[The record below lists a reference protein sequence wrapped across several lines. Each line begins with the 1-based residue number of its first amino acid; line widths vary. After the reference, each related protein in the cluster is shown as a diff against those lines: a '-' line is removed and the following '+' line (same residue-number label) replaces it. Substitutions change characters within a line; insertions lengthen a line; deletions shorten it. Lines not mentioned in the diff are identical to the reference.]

1 MESGANNNGKFAVA
15 GATGRVGRHIVDVL
29 EESGHE
35 VVPISR
41 SNGVDVITGEGLKEA
56 LAGVTSLIDV
66 STGPSPDQEEATKF
80 FTTSTRNLLEA
91 GEEAGVQRITAVS
104 IVGAD
109 RFSAGYNA
117 AKIVQE
123 QALLSGPI
131 PVARAARDAV
141 PRVRRGAR
149 GVGHAGRRE
158 LRAAHADPADRGE
171 KRRGGRRR
179 PGHRPGRV
187 GGADRGDRRPAG
199 GEPCRDGRTCSWPGA
214 ASRCG
219 SRPRATRTT
228 RTPACTRRGRR
239 SPVRTPRSR
248 ARRTRSGWTPRP
260 EGAER
265 RGHRGGLRWPRRPAT
280 PRGAPRYRHRRA
292 CTSQRLHG
300 RVQSPRHRS
309 RRP

>member
-1 MESGANNNGKFAVA
+1 MESGANNHGKFAVA
-15 GATGRVGRHIVDVL
+15 GATGRLGRHIVDVL

-123 QALLSGPI
+123 KALLSGPI
-131 PVARAARDAV
+131 PARVLRATQFHEFVEELVGWGTQGDVSYVPPMRTQLIAARSVAEAV
-141 PRVRRGAR
+141 VDLATDPDESEGPIVEVAGPREESLPEMGNLLMARRGESVRVEAANDPDDPD
-149 GVGHAGRRE
+149 AGLYE
-158 LRAAHADPADRGE
+158 A
-171 KRRGGRRR
+171 
-179 PGHRPGRV
+179 
-187 GGADRGDRRPAG
+187 
-199 GEPCRDGRTCSWPGA
+199 GA
-214 ASRCG
+214 ALPG
-219 SRPRATRTT
+219 PEATLAGPTFEEWLD
-228 RTPACTRRGRR
+228 AQ
-239 SPVRTPRSR
+239 
-248 ARRTRSGWTPRP
+248 A
-260 EGAER
+260 
-265 RGHRGGLRWPRRPAT
+265 
-280 PRGAPRYRHRRA
+280 
-292 CTSQRLHG
+292 
-300 RVQSPRHRS
+300 
-309 RRP
+309 